1 MSRIIYTQSP
11 GKIRNQH
18 RRTIAEALRR
28 LSQKPQLDGEAKDLA
43 ALIVSSLHSI
53 ADTVDQTTDAWEKR
67 DYYMKAERFR
77 EKWRWLE
84 PITDELSTIIGGT
97 SEERRRSGDLAER
110 WDQLPAVLA
119 RLMPHFADI
128 KIKQMTR
135 KPTLWQDAYEKFM
148 QE

>member
-1 MSRIIYTQSP
+1 MSRVISTERP

-28 LSQKPQLDGEAKDLA
+28 LSQKPQLDDEAKDLA
-43 ALIVSSLHSI
+43 ALIVFSLHGI
-53 ADTVDQTTDAWEKR
+53 ANTVDRTIDAWEKR
-67 DYYMKAERFR
+67 DYWMKAERFR
-77 EKWRWLE
+77 EQWRWLE
-84 PITDELSTIIGGT
+84 PTADELSAIIGGDGE
-97 SEERRRSGDLAER
+97 SR

-135 KPTLWQDAYEKFM
+135 KPALWQGAYEKFM
-148 QE
+148 QED